1 MGKRRRGS
9 GHKAK
14 PSRDRRTTQ
23 RRHISEP
30 GDRALPAPEPPAQ
43 HQEPQQESMPPL
55 VNVRLELTRIL
66 REIEKLPEPYRSAA
80 RLLPGEEFL
89 FLWLPVLRRGAIHPQ
104 FTPGEREECRQ
115 ELKRLWRRLGKQLFP
130 GGHPK
135 TELEDEWLRTWVKNW
150 YARLHPIVKALRQ
163 QRDLPE
169 ARRARLMD
177 SVKAITDTPLPV
189 PDGVLEDV
197 LTNTDYSTRDAIL
210 AMLAAIVGKR
220 SRSRLRD
227 DIFRRKVS
235 ETPPVIL
242 TNMKEGLA
250 LRRARSRLNP

>member
-1 MGKRRRGS
+1 
-9 GHKAK
+9 
-14 PSRDRRTTQ
+14 
-23 RRHISEP
+23 
-30 GDRALPAPEPPAQ
+30 
-43 HQEPQQESMPPL
+43 MPPL
-55 VNVRLELTRIL
+55 VNVWLELTRIL

-80 RLLPGEEFL
+80 RLLPGEESL

-104 FTPGEREECRQ
+104 FTPAEREECRQ
-115 ELKRLWRRLGKQLFP
+115 ELKRLWRRLSKQLFP

-163 QRDLPE
+163 QQDPLE
-169 ARRARLMD
+169 ARGAQLID
-177 SVKAITDTPLPV
+177 SVKAITDTSLPV
-189 PDGVLEDV
+189 PSAVLEDV
-197 LTNTDYSTRDAIL
+197 LTNTDYSTRDATL
-210 AMLAAIVGKR
+210 ALLAAIVGTR

-235 ETPPVIL
+235 ETPPFIF

-250 LRRARSRLNP
+250 LRQARSRLNP